1 MNQITLTTVD
11 GLDPRDMLAI
21 RSRLTKPSSEF
32 QLEVAT
38 VLEGEASSCTPI
50 AVWHCDGSLIAWAC
64 SHVWRGMQTL
74 EQYVEERYRNTGKGR
89 TLAAFALSSGMID
102 PNKPLAVFSTTTA
115 DICRKLNVT
124 DVVLFERRGTDWVE
138 V

>member
-38 VLEGEASSCTPI
+38 VLEGDSSSCTPL
-50 AVWHCDGSLIAWAC
+50 AVWHADGAMIAWAC

-74 EQYVEERYRNTGKGR
+74 EQYVEERYRNTGKA
-89 TLAAFALSSGMID
+89 TALTAFVLSAGVID
-102 PNKPLAVFSTTTA
+102 AGKPLAVFSPFTA
-115 DICRKLNVT
+115 DIARKLGVA
-124 DVVLFERRGTDWVE
+124 DVVLFERRGEDWVE

>member
-38 VLEGEASSCTPI
+38 VLEGEASSCTPL
-50 AVWHCDGSLIAWAC
+50 AVWHADGAMIAWAC

-74 EQYVEERYRNTGKGR
+74 EQYVEERYRNTGKA
-89 TLAAFALSSGMID
+89 TSLTAFVLSAGVID
-102 PNKPLAVFSTTTA
+102 AGKPLAVFSPFTA
-115 DICRKLNVT
+115 GIARKRGFT
-124 DVVLFERRGTDWVE
+124 DVVLFERRGADWAE

>member
-74 EQYVEERYRNTGKGR
+74 EQYVEERCRNTGKA
-89 TLAAFALSSGMID
+89 TALTAFVLSAGVID
-102 PNKPLAVFSTTTA
+102 AGKPLAVFSPFTA
-115 DICRKLNVT
+115 DIARKLGVA
-124 DVVLFERRGTDWVE
+124 DVVLFERRGEDWVE